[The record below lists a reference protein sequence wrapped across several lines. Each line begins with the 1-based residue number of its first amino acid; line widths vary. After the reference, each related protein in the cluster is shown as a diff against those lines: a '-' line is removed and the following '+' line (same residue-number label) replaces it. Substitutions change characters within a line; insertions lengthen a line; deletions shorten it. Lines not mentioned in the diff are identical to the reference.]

1 MKTQRKELIERKENA
16 IEKAH
21 NYLEM
26 LRQPEIDYPNY
37 DDLKE
42 KIEIQLSGI
51 YWANNEMKK

>member
-26 LRQPEIDYPNY
+26 LRQPEKDYPDY
-37 DDLKE
+37 EDLKE

-51 YWANNEMKK
+51 YWANKELKK